1 MTLEDYVRNNTLND
15 EIRINCI
22 RQILYIM
29 SEVHRRDIIH
39 RDISA
44 NNIFIIAG
52 MLKIA
57 DFGLGKDLNVF
68 NSHNTFLTR
77 GVGQCIYCAPEQ
89 FMMLKD
95 GNKVSDVYSLGRV
108 INFIMTSDP
117 RDSHHIFRNVAE
129 KATNDSAAY
138 RYADAGQLSSFFE
151 KAITYRQQEDI
162 QKRVEEKIQ

>member
-1 MTLEDYVRNNTLND
+1 MEPAEITLEDYVRNNTLSD

-29 SEVHRRDIIH
+29 SEVHKRDIIH

-68 NSHNTFLTR
+68 NSHTLN
-77 GVGQCIYCAPEQ
+77 EQ
-89 FMMLKD
+89 
-95 GNKVSDVYSLGRV
+95 
-108 INFIMTSDP
+108 
-117 RDSHHIFRNVAE
+117 
-129 KATNDSAAY
+129 
-138 RYADAGQLSSFFE
+138 
-151 KAITYRQQEDI
+151 I
-162 QKRVEEKIQ
+162 QKMPKKSLMR